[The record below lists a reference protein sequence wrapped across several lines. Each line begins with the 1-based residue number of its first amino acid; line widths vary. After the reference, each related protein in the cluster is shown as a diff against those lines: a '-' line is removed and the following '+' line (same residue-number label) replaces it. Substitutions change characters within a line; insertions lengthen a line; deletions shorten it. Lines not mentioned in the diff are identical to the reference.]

1 MYNEIERKKV
11 LDNFTTYVEGHAF
24 EYVGDVDMMQFNTP
38 DGLAI
43 VRDLLARGLRRMFKK
58 AVTGVEMEDMSL
70 IASSTESVMT
80 VTVKTKAIKS
90 QIPFKEKFSIVKR
103 PDSTNESLF
112 VEMVN
117 GIYELYKMAIEEFM
131 IEANLKEFN
140 AVVKQYC
147 DAAKVPY
154 SVSVISPYGQ
164 GGRSLAYIDANEI
177 VFVAK
182 RERVFEMD
190 KLYAMRTPDY
200 WCTEETVAKARDD
213 MAAEIVSCQT
223 TLELLQRK
231 GGAAISFL
239 CDLKL
244 RRPKTYL
251 KKVTGRNA
259 LHMNAKATS
268 GLAYVMDDV
277 DGVDVFTML
286 NVVSGEG
293 DADSYAEILIAPIN
307 MDTFEPVDYD
317 VKEALAKKGNGLLLK

>member
-1 MYNEIERKKV
+1 MYNEIERKKII
-11 LDNFTTYVEGHAF
+11 DNFTAYVEAHAF
-24 EYVGDVDMMQFNTP
+24 EFAGDVDMMQFNTP
-38 DGLAI
+38 DGLAVI
-43 VRDLLARGLRRMFKK
+43 RDLLARGLRRMFKK
-58 AVTGVEMEDMSL
+58 AVSGVEMEDMSL

-103 PDSTNESLF
+103 PGSTNESLY

-117 GIYELYKMAIEEFM
+117 GIYEMYKLAVEEFM
-131 IEANLKEFN
+131 IESNLKDFN
-140 AVVKQYC
+140 AVIKEYC

-190 KLYAMRTPDY
+190 KLYAMKTPDY
-200 WCTEETVAKARDD
+200 WCTEETIKKAKDD
-213 MAAEIVSCQT
+213 MASEIASCQT
-223 TLELLQRK
+223 TLELLQKK

-268 GLAYVMDDV
+268 GLAYVMDEV
-277 DGVDVFTML
+277 DGADVFAML
-286 NVVSGEG
+286 NVVAGE
-293 DADSYAEILIAPIN
+293 DKADSYAEVLIAPIN
-307 MDTFEPVDYD
+307 MDTFEPVEYD
-317 VKEALAKKGNGLLLK
+317 VKEALEKKGNGLLLK